1 MRQNQSFM
9 PRYDNRY
16 WLDVTLAAWLLLV
29 GGFIFALYEAVVL
42 YIDYENSCSQYLCG
56 SVGIVLASATIFLL
70 ASCWFV
76 LLSYPEQLE
85 HDLACVEEFAVI
97 DSIEK
102 RKSFGERFIWGSSLL
117 MLMWLFLLALLP
129 LYVLVIWAYTSSNI
143 SVLYFVSYFL
153 FLIFVTLVLLFWI
166 TATFPENMIK
176 NNGQGSSYFY
186 DLCLSCCCGEKV
198 RAANGG
204 NTNGSRDDE
213 ELTCS
218 SFWQKHTG
226 SDFLVGSWVFFGGA
240 GLVLAVSV
248 YYVYE
253 EWTNVLIYFVL
264 LSAILLF
271 LGSALLVS
279 SSYPGAFFSR
289 FWWCTLT
296 CQTDERWNVQRGR
309 DSGYQESRRLI

>member
-1 MRQNQSFM
+1 M
-9 PRYDNRY
+9 
-16 WLDVTLAAWLLLV
+16 
-29 GGFIFALYEAVVL
+29 

-56 SVGIVLASATIFLL
+56 SVGIVLASAILFLL

-76 LLSYPEQLE
+76 MLSYPEQLE

-102 RKSFGERFIWGSSLL
+102 RKSFGERFVWGSSLL

-143 SVLYFVSYFL
+143 SVLYFVAYFL
-153 FLIFVTLVLLFWI
+153 FLIFVTLLLLFWI

-186 DLCLSCCCGEKV
+186 DLCLSCCCGEKISGGT
-198 RAANGG
+198 NGG
-204 NTNGSRDDE
+204 NSSSSSSYGNGDEE

-248 YYVYE
+248 YYVYA

-264 LSAILLF
+264 FSAVLLF

-296 CQTDERWNVQRGR
+296 CQTNERWNVQRGNTAR
-309 DSGYQESRRLI
+309 DRGYQAESRRLI